1 MNIGSGVLVD
11 RSTLQRLHGA
21 CNNNPSRFARSLVRT
36 LFTVDE
42 MRGRSL
48 FGKKS
53 NAHKDA
59 LAKQALDPVRVD
71 AILGTRVPVSYGVL
85 T

>member
-1 MNIGSGVLVD
+1 M
-11 RSTLQRLHGA
+11 
-21 CNNNPSRFARSLVRT
+21 RT

-53 NAHKDA
+53 NAHKDV